1 MSKLYLNKA
10 NFNRNQK
17 LIFPVKFVRIDLNN
31 FNKPGSMKKFL
42 LLLLIISVTSEL
54 KAQLNTDEAMAVQY
68 FQSGDY
74 EKAVVL
80 YEKLFNRTKNASY
93 YDPYFSCLLRLKK
106 FDEAEKLARVMQKNN
121 PENFNYPVDLGRVFQ
136 ERGEL
141 EKSIALYNNL
151 IKNLPANEF
160 AIKDLA
166 ITFYRA
172 EAYDFSIKTF
182 LNGRKIL
189 NDEKSFI
196 YDLLS
201 LYRYRKDK
209 VMLIQEYL
217 LLLSIN
223 PEALQQ
229 AQNVLGN
236 ILEDKDDFDLLKT
249 AILRRLQKDA
259 QNVVLTEF
267 LAWQYVQQKD
277 FDMALRQTLALD
289 RRLKEDGARVF
300 DLSRLLIS
308 NQAYEQGIEALNYL
322 VAKGEKSRYY
332 IAAKIDLLNVKAKQ
346 LTSGK
351 LDKANLLT
359 LESDYESLLNEFGR
373 SSGTAFAIR
382 QLANLQAF
390 YLKKPAESAVQLQKL
405 LELPGI
411 TPIIIAQTKL
421 ELGDI
426 YTLSGE
432 VWEAALIYGQVE
444 KSFPNEVYGQEARYK
459 NARLAYFQGDFP
471 WAKAQL
477 DVLKSSTSQLI
488 ANDALNLSLLISD
501 NLQNESDTAALKKYS
516 EAELNI
522 FKNQP
527 EKALGILDSIN
538 ILYPSNSLADDILIA
553 KSKIF
558 ISSNDLEQAIIQ
570 LQAIIDNYSS
580 ELWGDDAIFMLAD
593 IYETKLNQPG
603 KAIELYQKIINDYS
617 GSLYIIEARKRF
629 RQLRGDKLG

>member
-1 MSKLYLNKA
+1 
-10 NFNRNQK
+10 
-17 LIFPVKFVRIDLNN
+17 
-31 FNKPGSMKKFL
+31 MKKIL
-42 LLLLIISVTSEL
+42 LLLLIMSITSAGW
-54 KAQLNTDEAMAVQY
+54 AQLNSDEAMAVQY

-74 EKAVVL
+74 EKAAL
-80 YEKLFNRTKNASY
+80 IYEKLFNKTKNTSY

-106 FDEAEKLARVMQKNN
+106 FDEAEKLARILQKNN

-136 ERGEL
+136 ERGEQ

-151 IKNLPANEF
+151 IKNLPVNEF

-182 LNGRKIL
+182 LTGRKIL
-189 NDEKSFI
+189 NDEKSFA

-209 VMLIQEYL
+209 PMLIQEYL
-217 LLLSIN
+217 LLLSVN

-229 AQNVLGN
+229 AQSVLGN
-236 ILEDKDDFDLLKT
+236 ILEGKDDFDLLKT
-249 AILRRLQKDA
+249 AILRRLQKDP

-289 RRLKEDGARVF
+289 RRLKEDGGRVF
-300 DLSRLLIS
+300 DLSRLLVS
-308 NQAYEQGIEALNYL
+308 NLAFEQGIEALNYL
-322 VAKGEKSRYY
+322 VAKGEKNRYY
-332 IAAKIDLLNVKAKQ
+332 VPAKIDLLSVKVKQ
-346 LTSGK
+346 LTTGK
-351 LDKANLLT
+351 LNKANLLT

-390 YLKKPAESAVQLQKL
+390 YLKKPSEAAIQLQKL

-426 YTLSGE
+426 YILSGE
-432 VWEAALIYGQVE
+432 VWEAALIFGQVE
-444 KSFPNEVYGQEARYK
+444 KSFPSEVYGQEARYK
-459 NARLAYFQGDFP
+459 NARLAYFQGDFL
-471 WAKAQL
+471 WSKAQL

-501 NLQNESDTAALKKYS
+501 NLQNENDTAALKRYS
-516 EAELNI
+516 EAELSI
-522 FKNQP
+522 FKNQAD
-527 EKALGILDSIN
+527 KALGILDSIN
-538 ILYPSNSLADDILIA
+538 ILFPANSLADDILMA

-558 ISSNDLEQAIIQ
+558 ISSNDLDQAVIQ
-570 LQAIIDNYSS
+570 LQAIVDNYSS
-580 ELWGDDAIFMLAD
+580 DLWGDDAIFMLAD

-603 KAIELYQKIINDYS
+603 KAIELYQRIINDYS

>member
-1 MSKLYLNKA
+1 M
-10 NFNRNQK
+10 
-17 LIFPVKFVRIDLNN
+17 IFPVKFVRIDLNN

>member
-1 MSKLYLNKA
+1 
-10 NFNRNQK
+10 
-17 LIFPVKFVRIDLNN
+17 
-31 FNKPGSMKKFL
+31 MKKFL
-42 LLLLIISVTSEL
+42 LLLLIITFTSEL
-54 KAQLNTDEAMAVQY
+54 RAQLSNEEAMAVQY

-74 EKAVVL
+74 EKAAVL

-93 YDPYFSCLLRLKK
+93 YDPYFSCLLRIKK
-106 FDEAEKLARVMQKNN
+106 FDEAEKLARVLQKNN
-121 PENFNYPVDLGRVFQ
+121 PDNFNYPVDLGRVFQ
-136 ERGEL
+136 ERGEQ

-182 LNGRKIL
+182 LNGRKLL

-259 QNVVLTEF
+259 QNVVLTEL

-300 DLSRLLIS
+300 DLSRLLVS

-390 YLKKPAESAVQLQKL
+390 YLKKPAESAIQLQKL

-411 TPIIIAQTKL
+411 TPIVIAQTKL

-432 VWEAALIYGQVE
+432 VWEAALIFGQVE

-501 NLQNESDTAALKKYS
+501 NLQNENDTAALKKYS

-522 FKNQP
+522 FKNQS
-527 EKALGILDSIN
+527 ERALGILDSIN
-538 ILYPSNSLADDILIA
+538 ILYPTNSLADDILIA

-558 ISSNDLEQAIIQ
+558 ISSNDFEQAVIQ
-570 LQAIIDNYSS
+570 LQAIIDNFSS

-593 IYETKLNQPG
+593 IYETKLNQPA

>member
-1 MSKLYLNKA
+1 
-10 NFNRNQK
+10 
-17 LIFPVKFVRIDLNN
+17 
-31 FNKPGSMKKFL
+31 MKKIL
-42 LLLLIISVTSEL
+42 LLLLIMSITSASW
-54 KAQLNTDEAMAVQY
+54 AQLNSDEAMAVQY
-68 FQSGDY
+68 YQSGDY
-74 EKAVVL
+74 EKAAL
-80 YEKLFNRTKNASY
+80 IYEKLFNKTKNTSY

-106 FDEAEKLARVMQKNN
+106 FDEAEKLARILQKNN

-136 ERGEL
+136 ERGEQ

-151 IKNLPANEF
+151 IKNLPVNEF

-182 LNGRKIL
+182 LTGRKIL
-189 NDEKSFI
+189 NDEKSFA

-209 VMLIQEYL
+209 PMLIQEYL
-217 LLLSIN
+217 LLLSVN

-229 AQNVLGN
+229 AQSVLGN
-236 ILEDKDDFDLLKT
+236 ILEGKDDFDLLKT
-249 AILRRLQKDA
+249 AILRRLQKDP

-289 RRLKEDGARVF
+289 RRLKEDGSRVF
-300 DLSRLLIS
+300 DLSRLLVS
-308 NQAYEQGIEALNYL
+308 NQAFEQGIEALNYL
-322 VAKGEKSRYY
+322 VAKGEKNRYY
-332 IAAKIDLLNVKAKQ
+332 VPAKIDLLSVKVKQ
-346 LTSGK
+346 LTTGK
-351 LDKANLLT
+351 LNKANLLT
-359 LESDYESLLNEFGR
+359 LENDYESLLNEFGR

-390 YLKKPAESAVQLQKL
+390 YLKKPSEAAIQLQKL
-405 LELPGI
+405 LELSGI

-426 YTLSGE
+426 YILSGE
-432 VWEAALIYGQVE
+432 IWEAALIFGQIE

-459 NARLAYFQGDFP
+459 NARLAYFQGDFI
-471 WAKAQL
+471 WSKAQL

-501 NLQNESDTAALKKYS
+501 NLQNENDTAALKRYS
-516 EAELNI
+516 EAELSI
-522 FKNQP
+522 FKNQAD
-527 EKALGILDSIN
+527 KALGILDSIN
-538 ILYPSNSLADDILIA
+538 ILFPANSLADDILMA

-558 ISSNDLEQAIIQ
+558 ISSNDLDQAVIQ
-570 LQAIIDNYSS
+570 LQAIVDNYSS
-580 ELWGDDAIFMLAD
+580 DLWGDDAIFMLAD

-603 KAIELYQKIINDYS
+603 KAIELYQRIINDYS